1 MKINKLDLGRLIDMG
16 LSSQTQFSNNLS
28 YNTLRFD
35 ETTAFKSLK

>member
-1 MKINKLDLGRLIDMG
+1 MKINILDLVSLIDMG

-28 YNTLRFD
+28 YNALHLD